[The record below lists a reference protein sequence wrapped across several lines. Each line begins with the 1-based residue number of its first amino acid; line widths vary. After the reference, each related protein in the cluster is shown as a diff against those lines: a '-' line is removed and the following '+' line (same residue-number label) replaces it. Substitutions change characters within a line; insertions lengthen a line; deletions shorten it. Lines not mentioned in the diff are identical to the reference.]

1 MTETDLEIPS
11 VTVTPKPK
19 ASRRSSY
26 VRQIVLWHWVSSGVC
41 LGGMLLFTITGI
53 TLNHAAEITATPNIR
68 TDQGTLPDPL
78 RRFIAAE
85 KREGKQPLPAP
96 VTHWLSGKF
105 GITTM
110 ADTAEWSAGDVYI
123 SLPRPGGDAW
133 LSIDR
138 ESGGVKYE
146 TTDRG
151 WISYL
156 NDLHKGRH
164 TGPAWQ
170 VFIDVL
176 AVAFLVFTATGLLL
190 LQIHAGKRPSTWPL
204 VLAGMLMPIALMM
217 FFVHR

>member
-1 MTETDLEIPS
+1 MTEVDLDIPS
-11 VTVTPKPK
+11 TKAVPKQR

-53 TLNHAAEITATPNIR
+53 TLNHAAEITATPNVL
-68 TDQGTLPDPL
+68 TDQAALPGPL
-78 RRFIAAE
+78 RQLLVME
-85 KREGKQPLPAP
+85 KLEGKQPLPPA
-96 VTHWLSGKF
+96 VARWLAERFDIK
-105 GITTM
+105 TM
-110 ADTAEWSAGDVYI
+110 ADAAEWSTDEVYVF
-123 SLPRPGGDAW
+123 LPRPGGDAW

-138 ESGGVKYE
+138 ESGGVKFE

-176 AVAFLVFTATGLLL
+176 AVAFLIFTATGLLL
-190 LQIHAGKRPSTWPL
+190 LQIHAGKRPATWPV
-204 VLAGMLMPIALMM
+204 VLAGMWMPIAVMM